1 MSRLISL
8 QHSVEFA
15 DNPEPRC
22 PCVLLLDTSQS
33 MTGAP
38 IDELNRGLAAFRDDI
53 VQDSLAAR
61 RVEVA
66 IVTFGGQVLVAQD
79 FVTADEFD
87 PPTLMP
93 RGQTPLGGAVL
104 RGLDLIESR
113 KVEYRRHG
121 IEYYR
126 PWCFLITDG
135 KPQGE
140 APRVLEDAAARVLAE
155 DAAKRIAFFSV
166 GVQGAD
172 MVKLDRLSLRKPMPL
187 KGLNFVNMFLWLSR
201 STQAVSQSRI
211 GMQEPLPSVDWSTA

>member
-1 MSRLISL
+1 
-8 QHSVEFA
+8 
-15 DNPEPRC
+15 
-22 PCVLLLDTSQS
+22 
-33 MTGAP
+33 MTGSP
-38 IDELNRGLAAFRDDI
+38 IDELNCGLVAFRDDI

-66 IVTFGGQVLVAQD
+66 IVTFGGQVRVAQD

-93 RGQTPLGGAVL
+93 SGQTPLGGAVL
-104 RGLDLIESR
+104 HGLDMIESR
-113 KVEYRRHG
+113 KLEYQRHG

-135 KPQGE
+135 KPEGE
-140 APRVLEDAAARVLAE
+140 AHHIMQEAASRVLAE
-155 DAAKRIAFFSV
+155 EAAKRMAFFSV

-172 MVKLDRLSLRKPMPL
+172 MTKLGQLSLRKPLPL
-187 KGLNFVNMFLWLSR
+187 KGLDFVDMFLWLSR

-211 GMQEPLPSVDWSTA
+211 GMQVPLPSVDWSTA